1 MSALFCLFL
10 CFRSYPEKLEVY
22 NPTFYKINY
31 ILEELYVAVI
41 WIISRLIIYIDQL
54 NTGVVPVKSIRWRF
68 RKMLW
73 PPFSEYMNFM
83 NSNAFWKRL
92 WPHSAVHRVLKK
104 KKRALNLAN
113 PFYFLRGK
121 KMELLHS
128 NTRDC
133 IWITKTEKNS
143 SGEAQIWNDK
153 VPLSKQN
160 PVLYTVAL

>member
-1 MSALFCLFL
+1 MLFENDYGPTVQCTVCL
-10 CFRSYPEKLEVY
+10 
-22 NPTFYKINY
+22 KI
-31 ILEELYVAVI
+31 
-41 WIISRLIIYIDQL
+41 
-54 NTGVVPVKSIRWRF
+54 
-68 RKMLW
+68 
-73 PPFSEYMNFM
+73 
-83 NSNAFWKRL
+83 
-92 WPHSAVHRVLKK
+92 

-153 VPLSKQN
+153 VPLSKQKQQRSKKKKKKIDKRKEN
-160 PVLYTVAL
+160 ECEVRWVSQEMSCTCTLNSKYLELCSQYNVPALLKLEDYGARSWDTRRLQGVWTWYARKEGTY